1 MITVPESII
10 ARGFERTVDG
20 ISSFLPPTVMPTISR
35 PYKYG
40 VSGKVI
46 IGVNLTDLE
55 IPVDPKVRRPVLPEE
70 GRQ

>member
-35 PYKYG
+35 PYKYRVFG
-40 VSGKVI
+40 KVKVI

-55 IPVDPKVRRPVLPEE
+55 IPVDPKVR
-70 GRQ
+70 